1 MAATTAAAT
10 VASAAAVFG
19 ASSAATPVDPSPPT
33 DDTIPSPPP
42 PSSSR
47 TARGS
52 DGDNDSS
59 SGSGGDEGSNS
70 GSDSDRSSRRN
81 EGDGSDKEDSQ
92 DNKHHHHHHH
102 HHHKHK
108 HNVIRNST
116 AVVTGAAKAATKTA
130 TKEVKHAAQS
140 LPLPFVPPPSEH
152 HYTFEELSTI
162 EQKRRQILPWVEE
175 PFWRILS
182 HWNGTVWRDMV
193 RSSLF
198 WITVALYVTVRMQ
211 ARYGGVP
218 SYVQS
223 LDSGSVG
230 VLGGFLS
237 FFLVL
242 YVNQNLRRYFALYGH
257 SMACKGRIFD
267 VATLAR
273 SYLTKATAHRL
284 VRWLNAAHIAGYVG
298 LSKVYPY
305 DTFFV
310 ALNREMNFLT
320 PKELERINAIDMDKG
335 GAASREL
342 TAWCLREIYNQ
353 QHRERLDLQKQS
365 RRSKHHNN
373 DDNGMS
379 IIMDNELAQ
388 QFRDQ
393 ILQFRAAMG
402 QLSNAA
408 DLPIP
413 FYYVHFICLL
423 SVIYLPLFALSA
435 GYKAGTGN
443 DVFWTAD
450 IVAGLVVAFQSFFV
464 IGLRIIGQKMSDP
477 YGTDL
482 VDLSVMFYIRFT
494 WTQSNRVLEADL
506 DFPDSPASPEEEHLL
521 TMKSTPIGPAWNT
534 DHSN

>member
-1 MAATTAAAT
+1 MAAATAAAVTAAAT
-10 VASAAAVFG
+10 IAG
-19 ASSAATPVDPSPPT
+19 ASSAATPVDPSSPPT
-33 DDTIPSPPP
+33 ESIPSPPHR
-42 PSSSR
+42 SSSHTDR
-47 TARGS
+47 DDS
-52 DGDNDSS
+52 NSS
-59 SGSGGDEGSNS
+59 SNSRSGSEEGSNS
-70 GSDSDRSSRRN
+70 GDNGRNDDGTSSSN
-81 EGDGSDKEDSQ
+81 NK
-92 DNKHHHHHHH
+92 KHHHHHHH
-102 HHHKHK
+102 HKHKHK

-152 HYTFEELSTI
+152 HYTFEELSKI
-162 EQKRRQILPWVEE
+162 EKKRREILPWVEE
-175 PFWRILS
+175 PFWRILC

-198 WITVALYVTVRMQ
+198 WITIALYITVRMQ
-211 ARYGGVP
+211 ARFGGVP

-223 LDSGSVG
+223 LDSGGVG

-242 YVNQNLRRYFALYGH
+242 YVNQNLRRYFTLYGH

-273 SYLTKATAHRL
+273 SYLSKPTAHRL

-305 DTFFV
+305 DTFFE
-310 ALNREMNFLT
+310 ALNEEMNFLT

-353 QHRERLDLQKQS
+353 QHRERQALIRDRQQKG
-365 RRSKHHNN
+365 SKH
-373 DDNGMS
+373 DSDNMTT
-379 IIMDNELAQ
+379 IMMMDNELAQ
-388 QFRDQ
+388 QFREQ

-423 SVIYLPLFALSA
+423 SVIYLPLFALST

-494 WTQSNRVLEADL
+494 WTQSNRVLETDL

-534 DHSN
+534 DHSNDA